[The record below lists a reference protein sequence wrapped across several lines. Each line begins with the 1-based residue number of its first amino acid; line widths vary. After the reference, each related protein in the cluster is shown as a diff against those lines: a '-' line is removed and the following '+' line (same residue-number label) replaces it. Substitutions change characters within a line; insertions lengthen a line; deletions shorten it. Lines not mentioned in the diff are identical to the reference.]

1 MVERWHFLFRDSI
14 GRHYTAKQIRLNAKL
29 LKVNKTQQ
37 EFRKHFVPEY
47 LRGTGEKDQT
57 LLAGRSAE
65 FIINKLQLIAKNLHS
80 PKTGKLDQKV
90 EEFSYDWVN
99 SVCFVWF

>member
-1 MVERWHFLFRDSI
+1 MNIKDYYSTKQPILAANTEKKVEIWHFLLRDSI
-14 GRHYTAKQIRLNAKL
+14 ERHYTAEQIRLNAKL

-57 LLAGRSAE
+57 PPCRVISRISYQQVAT
-65 FIINKLQLIAKNLHS
+65 NC
-80 PKTGKLDQKV
+80 QK
-90 EEFSYDWVN
+90 S
-99 SVCFVWF
+99 S